1 MNRLKGHV
9 KFPIIA
15 IGASAGSLDALE
27 CLFSSIDSVNRK
39 SFVVILHFSPDYK
52 SILSEIISKYSF
64 LKVVKIENHMAIE
77 ADTIY
82 IAPSDSMLRLEN
94 DVFILNSITSSKSN
108 SLFYPVDNFLISLA
122 ESYESMSIAV
132 ILSGNG
138 SDGSVGIEAIKEKF
152 GLVIAQEPA
161 TAKYPAMPASA
172 IATGLVDFILSPEDI
187 AGVLFKYINDFN
199 CPRGQSEIDEA
210 HLKKIYEILFLSFG
224 HDFSLYKKNTTVRRI
239 LRQIYV
245 NNMSEIEDYI
255 RLIKNDEKKRE
266 LLFKELL
273 IGVTKFFRDEEAFAL
288 IESIAIANLASRLS
302 EGEVLRIWVAACSTG
317 EEAYSIA
324 IIFNEYIRKNPLK
337 FNFKIFATDIN
348 YKSLDYARNGI
359 YSEKSLDN
367 IDSEIKELYFTRCPQ
382 GYKVKKEIRDSIIFT
397 EHNLLKDPPFS
408 KIDLITCRNLL
419 IYLNHDA
426 QAKAASIFYYSMKP
440 GAYLMLGNVETPGT
454 LTNQFIEIDKK
465 WKIYQCRWEKVPSSF
480 TSRFDF
486 KGVFNRN
493 ERSAELNYGKNTMK
507 LKEITEKI
515 LLNDYTPASVVIN
528 EDNEIVFN
536 HGKIGRYFEPSSGQA
551 SLNVIQMAREGLK
564 MQLTMALKEFRES
577 NKNNKNNISNI
588 SNKSDK
594 IIENIEINSD
604 SGAERINIIIR
615 NFDAKLEGYIMIL
628 FEQQLIINDIVY
640 CEAAR
645 VSENAFSKDEYIK
658 DLEDDIKNMRHYLK
672 ELTDELNSSTEQ
684 LKLTNEEL
692 LSSNE
697 ELQSSNEELETSK
710 EELQSINQELT
721 SVNGELSGKN
731 DELMKTHDDLNNLF
745 NSIHVGILF
754 LDNGYKIRKFTPGV
768 SDIINIIPSDVGRP
782 LNHIAHNIETQFDIF
797 ELLKKVKEENKVLE
811 HEINTK
817 NNQCYLIRLFPYL
830 TQNFIF
836 DGFIITFIDITDRK
850 KASEVIL
857 NSEIRYR
864 ELFNG
869 SKQGIAVYEVYN
881 GGQDFIIKDFNKSA
895 EKIENISKDK
905 VIGRKVSEVFPGVKN
920 LGLLDI
926 FRKVYESGVPQFF
939 PAGVYEDGKVLSW
952 RENYVYKLYS
962 GEIVALYED
971 VSERKKFEEDIIAAR
986 QQAEKAN
993 QAKSQFLANMSH
1005 ELRTPMN
1012 GIIGF
1017 TDLLEDT
1024 ELNPQQK
1031 EFTDIIKSS
1040 SLHLLEIIDD
1050 ILDLSKIESG
1060 KIKLNI
1066 EKVDLKEIIINT
1078 IKVVAPQCEAKGLSV
1093 KCQVN
1098 DSFDY
1103 LILADK
1109 LRVKQILTNLVTN
1122 SIKFTH
1128 SGHIKVMLD
1137 EVKNDGVEA
1146 LVKISVSDTGIGIE
1160 KSKLN
1165 DIFERFHQIEN
1176 YSTKYY
1182 SGAGLGLSIVKGLV
1196 EMMGGR
1202 ISVESE
1208 PGVGSVFNVELPFKI
1223 AAGRSE
1229 TKKDRAV
1236 KSGVAH
1242 PCKYDKIMNIKVLA
1256 VEDDKTSQKLIE
1268 VIADKFNWK
1277 LDIADNGNKAIEY
1290 YKTNIY
1296 DLILMD
1302 GQLPEL
1308 SGFEV
1313 TRVIRRIESD
1323 KDFKKTLI
1331 IAMTAYASE
1340 TDRINFVNAGVDEYI
1355 SKPIDIDDFL
1365 IKASKLI

>member
-1 MNRLKGHV
+1 MNQLKEHV
-9 KFPIIA
+9 KFPVIA

-27 CLFSSIDSVNRK
+27 CFLSSIDSVNRK

-52 SILSEIISKYSF
+52 SILNEIISKYSF
-64 LKVVKIENHMAIE
+64 LKVVKIENRMVIE

-82 IAPSDSMLRLEN
+82 IAPSDSTLRLEN
-94 DVFILNSITSSKSN
+94 DVFILNPVISAKSN
-108 SLFYPVDNFLISLA
+108 TLFYPVDNFLISLA
-122 ESYESMSIAV
+122 ESYESMAV
-132 ILSGNG
+132 AIILSGNG
-138 SDGSVGIEAIKEKF
+138 SDGSVGIEAVKEKF
-152 GLVIAQEPA
+152 GLVIAQDPA

-172 IATGLVDFILSPEDI
+172 IATGLVDFILSPEDM
-187 AGVLFKYINDFN
+187 AGVLLKYINDIN
-199 CPRGQSEIDEA
+199 CPCGQIEIGET
-210 HLKKIYEILFLSFG
+210 HLKEIYEIIFSSFG
-224 HDFSLYKKNTTVRRI
+224 HDFSSYKKNTTVRRI

-245 NNMSEIEDYI
+245 NNLNEIEEYI
-255 RLIKNDEKKRE
+255 HLIKNDEKKRE
-266 LLFKELL
+266 LLFKEFL
-273 IGVTKFFRDEEAFAL
+273 IGVTKFFRDDAAFAL
-288 IESIAIANLASRLS
+288 IENTAVPDLISRLDG
-302 EGEVLRIWVAACSTG
+302 GEALRVWVAACSTG

-324 IIFNEYIRKNPLK
+324 IILNEYIRKNSLK
-337 FNFKIFATDIN
+337 VNFKIFATDIN

-367 IDSEIKELYFTRCPQ
+367 INVEIKELYFTKCPQ

-419 IYLNHDA
+419 IYFNHDA
-426 QAKAASIFYYSMKP
+426 QIRAASLFYYSLRP

-454 LTNQFIEIDKK
+454 LVNQFIEIDKK

-480 TSRFDF
+480 NSRFDF
-486 KGVFNRN
+486 KGIYNKK
-493 ERSAELNYGKNTMK
+493 ERSVELNYEKNTMR

-515 LLNDYTPASVVIN
+515 LLNNYTPVSVVIN

-536 HGKIGRYFEPSSGQA
+536 HGKIGRYFEPSSGEA
-551 SLNVIQMAREGLK
+551 SLNIIQTAREGLK
-564 MQLTMALKEFRES
+564 MQLTMALKDFRE
-577 NKNNKNNISNI
+577 NKKNY
-588 SNKSDK
+588 K
-594 IIENIEINSD
+594 IIENIEIKTSG
-604 SGAERINIIIR
+604 GAEKINIVIR
-615 NFDAKLEGYIMIL
+615 NFDAKFESYIMIL
-628 FEQQLIINDIVY
+628 FEPQSLINDNASG
-640 CEAAR
+640 EA
-645 VSENAFSKDEYIK
+645 VHISESAVSKDEYIK
-658 DLEDDIKNMRHYLK
+658 GLEDDIKTMRHYLK
-672 ELTDELNSSTEQ
+672 EITDELNSSTEQ

-721 SVNGELSGKN
+721 SVNSELSDKN
-731 DELMKTHDDLNNLF
+731 TELIRMHDDLNNLF

-754 LDNGYKIRKFTPGV
+754 LDNEYKIRKFTPCV
-768 SDIINIIPSDVGRP
+768 SNIINIIPSDIGRP

-797 ELLKKVKEENKVLE
+797 ELLEKVREEKRVVE
-811 HEINTK
+811 REINTK
-817 NNQCYLIRLFPYL
+817 INECYLIRLFPYL
-830 TQNFIF
+830 TLNFNL
-836 DGFIITFIDITDRK
+836 DGFIVTFIDITERK
-850 KASEVIL
+850 KASEAIL
-857 NSEIRYR
+857 NSETRYH

-869 SKQGIAVYEVYN
+869 SKQGVAVYEVYN
-881 GGQDFIIKDFNKSA
+881 EGEDFIFKDFNRSA

-905 VIGRKVSEVFPGVKN
+905 VIGRKLTEVFPGVKK
-920 LGLLDI
+920 LGLLDMLK
-926 FRKVYESGVPQFF
+926 KVYESGVPQFF
-939 PAGVYEDGKVLSW
+939 PAGIYENGKILSW
-952 RENYVYKLYS
+952 RENYIYKLYS

-971 VSERKKFEEDIIAAR
+971 VSERKRFEEDIIAAR

-1024 ELNPQQK
+1024 ELNSQQK
-1031 EFTDIIKSS
+1031 DFTDIIKSS

-1066 EKVDLKEIIINT
+1066 EKVDLKEIVINT
-1078 IKVVAPQCEAKGLSV
+1078 IKVVAPQCEAKGLIV
-1093 KCQVN
+1093 KYEVY
-1098 DSFDY
+1098 DYFDY
-1103 LILADK
+1103 LILTDK
-1109 LRVKQILTNLVTN
+1109 LRLKQILTNLVTN
-1122 SIKFTH
+1122 SVKFTH
-1128 SGHIKVMLD
+1128 SGHIKVSLN
-1137 EVKNDGVEA
+1137 EIKNDGVEA
-1146 LVKISVSDTGIGIE
+1146 LIKISVSDTGIGID

-1165 DIFERFHQIEN
+1165 DIFERFHQLEN

-1196 EMMGGR
+1196 EMMDGV

-1208 PGVGSVFNVELPFKI
+1208 PGVGSVFCVEVPFKI
-1223 AAGRSE
+1223 ALRQSE
-1229 TKKDRAV
+1229 TKKDRAA
-1236 KSGVAH
+1236 KSGMADQSMH
-1242 PCKYDKIMNIKVLA
+1242 DKIKNIKVLA

-1268 VIADKFNWK
+1268 VIAEKYHWK
-1277 LDIADNGNKAIEY
+1277 LDIAGNGNKAVEY

-1308 SGFEV
+1308 SGFEA
-1313 TRVIRRIESD
+1313 TRIIRLIESD
-1323 KDFKKTLI
+1323 KGFKKTLI
-1331 IAMTAYASE
+1331 MAMTAYASE
-1340 TDRINFVNAGVDEYI
+1340 NDRVNFVNAGVDEYI

-1365 IKASKLI
+1365 IKVSKLI